1 MLCRVS
7 PCKVKYLTKYV
18 VLCKLTYFTSNSVV
32 FLGTLATR
40 GAIIIMDAYTSVFA
54 GMICIGR
61 ATIFVY
67 WFWNWCITF
76 SWCFKVIIPLFV
88 WKANINV
95 LCIIKFWANQ
105 NISQT
110 SKNYLFGRYYL
121 CCTQVS
127 KGDLCSTLPLIFQC
141 YTPNKMLSMP
151 SSMLAWYLSWRLMLL

>member
-67 WFWNWCITF
+67 
-76 SWCFKVIIPLFV
+76 
-88 WKANINV
+88 
-95 LCIIKFWANQ
+95 
-105 NISQT
+105 
-110 SKNYLFGRYYL
+110 
-121 CCTQVS
+121 
-127 KGDLCSTLPLIFQC
+127 
-141 YTPNKMLSMP
+141 
-151 SSMLAWYLSWRLMLL
+151 